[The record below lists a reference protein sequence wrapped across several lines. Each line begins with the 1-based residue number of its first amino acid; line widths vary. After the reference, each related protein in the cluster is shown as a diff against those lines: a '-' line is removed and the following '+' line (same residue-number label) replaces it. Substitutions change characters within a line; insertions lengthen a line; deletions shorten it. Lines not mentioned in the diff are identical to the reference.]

1 MNEADEAVT
10 DAREEEAA
18 LPGVSFWEL
27 RQGVCK
33 FPLGRF
39 SDPPERFCGEPAA
52 IGSPYCPQC
61 RRIVYALSTRRWQ
74 EF

>member
-1 MNEADEAVT
+1 MNEADETLA
-10 DAREEEAA
+10 DAREEERA
-18 LPGVSFWEL
+18 LPGIPFWEL

-33 FPLGRF
+33 FPLGCF

-61 RRIVYALSTRRWQ
+61 RRKAYAPSGRRL
-74 EF
+74 